1 MFIAPTVDRKCLGV
15 TRRNE
20 AFFPQ
25 QQVKPPAPFFALRD
39 VPEPRFGTSWRVGRS
54 PSRGPRLR
62 PWPALCRG
70 ARSSPPAEGPGRS
83 PAPATPPAA
92 PPRLQPES
100 ILPCDPP

>member
-15 TRRNE
+15 SRRNE

-54 PSRGPRLR
+54 LSRERRLR
-62 PWPALCRG
+62 PWPALCRRG
-70 ARSSPPAEGPGRS
+70 PSSPPVSGLGTS
-83 PAPATPPAA
+83 PPPAMPPTA
-92 PPRLQPES
+92 PLRLQPES
-100 ILPCDPP
+100 IL